1 MRRLFLGDE
10 TRVEVG
16 DGVRRDNRVL
26 YADLYSLD
34 SVKRLWWAYERGYSR
49 MVAFIV
55 SHRVGLHAENE
66 NAFRAATERG
76 RIEVVQYLVEQGA
89 DLHTENEA
97 GLFA

>member
-16 DGVRRDNRVL
+16 DSVRGDNRVL

-34 SVKRLWWAYERGYSR
+34 SVKRLWWACERGYSR

-66 NAFRAATERG
+66 DAYRVTAERG
-76 RIEVVQYLVEQGA
+76 A
-89 DLHTENEA
+89 SKS
-97 GLFA
+97 